1 MVIITSKAD
10 SIIKR
15 TIGNG
20 KSLILSPD
28 KMIDQFKLDPTIM
41 NPPHDIYIITN
52 EDISNKRMKDK
63 FEQCVKTKH
72 KAVKV
77 MLINKSNKPIYEN
90 GFPGINAILQQ
101 PSPDDVTKTIT
112 RVVETT
118 QISDM
123 IQNNINTKDVIPEY
137 SYSEKKLK
145 SDAARDDIGEA
156 EEIGYDD
163 VEKINAARAR
173 RTAGAVG
180 DVDEVEDAESVE
192 EVPIPD
198 IEDAEAI
205 GEAEPIEEPEERPST
220 VIDSFKTASS
230 IADISVVMREVT
242 AESIIKDLYQ
252 TSSTYAGIEDK
263 LKSINEVIYN
273 ILNDE
278 TEKSLTIKL
287 NKIHAVLHDKAF
299 YRAKGDTLI
308 EQRLEEVIDTI
319 CDRVSDLVNTKVGEL
334 DKAIKTVYDNSGV
347 GIDNTRLASI
357 ADSYNSINLELMKL
371 HADTENVMEQC
382 DKLLTDMATTVG
394 EKEASQTQSTIIN
407 EQLEARGQMIVTDES
422 LSLIRKAMDMSAD
435 KVPTTFYK
443 LLQNV
448 DSELRLYRKLTDCD
462 HEALIAQQNLIN
474 MLKAQN
480 IEETVVARTAIKQSL
495 RLFVAPE
502 GTGRTIIPYLMSRYK
517 SRQNSNVLLVDITGT
532 VKYDQY
538 NIAHDTIDNNKIEFP
553 CKEFEVISGTIDNSI
568 ATAQIFMTALL
579 KAADYYRIINIVL
592 TPEQADIIATLVPD
606 TLSVNYIVN
615 TDNKSI
621 AEVRDMIS
629 NMNTENVA
637 KRIIINKCDIPVSEV
652 IKTLGLEDSID
663 YQLCQIHNIREI
675 AESALKHYD
684 PYGVS
689 AVDLEMEEALRHA

>member
-112 RVVETT
+112 RVIENT

-173 RTAGAVG
+173 RAAGAVG

-205 GEAEPIEEPEERPST
+205 DEAEPIEEPEERPST

-553 CKEFEVISGTIDNSI
+553 SKEFEVISGTIDNSI